1 MGCFARCASN
11 GSGKRHEPHL
21 FLIARF
27 ELIRNLRR
35 RGFLGL
41 TIGLPLLA
49 LAILIGS
56 QLFAGSGGDDNEGA
70 VGDSELRAGYVD
82 QSGVLNGWAEN
93 DLLQMRAFADEAA
106 ARAALEAGEISAY
119 WLIPVD
125 YLASGEITRVQ
136 ASFSFEGYN
145 NWQIE
150 SAIRGSLIAAT
161 TTDETNAT
169 RFLDPLAGFELLPYE
184 GDSAATVNGEDFGTS
199 FVVVYGFAI
208 LFVVSIMMTSGY
220 LLQSVIEE
228 KETKLIEVLLITV
241 RPGTLLTGKALGLG
255 VLGLFQI
262 LFWVL
267 TGYGL
272 LQVAGNSGVLVDVQL
287 VLQDISLAYLALLL
301 AYFLLLYFFMAAGFG
316 AVGALSQ
323 SMQEGPQFTV
333 VFVLPAM
340 VPLWFTSVFA
350 TDPDGSLAVAFSVLP
365 IVSPLAMVQR
375 LAITEVP
382 ALEIVLSLALMCAAV
397 LAMFWL
403 AGRLFRFHT
412 LLAGRLPRLREIP
425 QLFRA

>member
-1 MGCFARCASN
+1 MNS
-11 GSGKRHEPHL
+11 HL

-27 ELIRNLRR
+27 ELLRNLRR

-93 DLLQMRAFADEAA
+93 NLLQMRAFADEAA

-169 RFLDPLAGFELLPYE
+169 RFLDPLAGFELVPYE
-184 GDSAATVNGEDFGTS
+184 GDSAATVDGEDFGTS
-199 FVVVYGFAI
+199 FAVVYGFAI
-208 LFVVSIMMTSGY
+208 LFVVSIMMTNGY

-262 LFWVL
+262 LFWIL

-272 LQVAGNSGVLVDVQL
+272 LQVASNSGVLVDVQL

-350 TDPDGSLAVAFSVLP
+350 TDPDGSLAVALSVLP

>member
-1 MGCFARCASN
+1 MNS
-11 GSGKRHEPHL
+11 HL

-27 ELIRNLRR
+27 ELLRNLRR

-106 ARAALEAGEISAY
+106 ARAALETGEISAY

-150 SAIRGSLIAAT
+150 SAIRGSLIAAA

-169 RFLDPLAGFELLPYE
+169 RFLDPLAGFELVPYE
-184 GDSAATVNGEDFGTS
+184 GDSAATVDGEDFGTS
-199 FVVVYGFAI
+199 FAVVYGFAI
-208 LFVVSIMMTSGY
+208 LFVVSIMMTNGY

-262 LFWVL
+262 LFWIL

-272 LQVAGNSGVLVDVQL
+272 LQVASNSGVLVDVQL

-350 TDPDGSLAVAFSVLP
+350 TDPDGSLAVALSVLP

-382 ALEIVLSLALMCAAV
+382 ALETVLSLALMCAAV

>member
-1 MGCFARCASN
+1 MNS
-11 GSGKRHEPHL
+11 HL

-41 TIGLPLLA
+41 TISLPLLA

-150 SAIRGSLIAAT
+150 SAIRGSLIAAA

-184 GDSAATVNGEDFGTS
+184 GDSAATVDGEDFGTS
-199 FVVVYGFAI
+199 FAVVYGFAI
-208 LFVVSIMMTSGY
+208 LFVVSIMMTNGY

-262 LFWVL
+262 LFWIL

-272 LQVAGNSGVLVDVQL
+272 LQVASNSGVLVDVQL

-350 TDPDGSLAVAFSVLP
+350 TDPDGSLAVALSVLP

>member
-1 MGCFARCASN
+1 MNS
-11 GSGKRHEPHL
+11 HL

-27 ELIRNLRR
+27 ELLRNLRR

-93 DLLQMRAFADEAA
+93 NLLQMRAFADEAA

-184 GDSAATVNGEDFGTS
+184 GDSAATVDGEDFGTS
-199 FVVVYGFAI
+199 FAVVYGFAI
-208 LFVVSIMMTSGY
+208 LFVVSIMMTNGY

-262 LFWVL
+262 LFWIL

-272 LQVAGNSGVLVDVQL
+272 LQVASNSGVLVDVQL

-350 TDPDGSLAVAFSVLP
+350 TDPDGSLAVALSVLP

>member
-1 MGCFARCASN
+1 MNS
-11 GSGKRHEPHL
+11 HL

-27 ELIRNLRR
+27 ELLRNLRR

-93 DLLQMRAFADEAA
+93 DLLQMRAFVDEAA
-106 ARAALEAGEISAY
+106 ARAALEAGEISAF
-119 WLIPVD
+119 WLIPAD

-150 SAIRGSLIAAT
+150 SAIRGSLIAAA

-184 GDSAATVNGEDFGTS
+184 GDSAATVDGEDFGTS
-199 FVVVYGFAI
+199 FAVVYGFAI
-208 LFVVSIMMTSGY
+208 LFVVSIMMTNGY

-262 LFWVL
+262 LFWIL

-272 LQVAGNSGVLVDVQL
+272 LQVASNSGVLVDVQL

-350 TDPDGSLAVAFSVLP
+350 TDPDGSLAVALSVLP

>member
-1 MGCFARCASN
+1 MN
-11 GSGKRHEPHL
+11 PHL

-93 DLLQMRAFADEAA
+93 DLLQVRAFADEAA

-119 WLIPVD
+119 WLIPAD

>member
-1 MGCFARCASN
+1 MGRAKGMNS
-11 GSGKRHEPHL
+11 HL

-27 ELIRNLRR
+27 ELLRNLRR

-136 ASFSFEGYN
+136 AAFSFEGYN

-161 TTDETNAT
+161 TTDKTNAT

-184 GDSAATVNGEDFGTS
+184 GDSAATVDGED
-199 FVVVYGFAI
+199 
-208 LFVVSIMMTSGY
+208 L
-220 LLQSVIEE
+220 
-228 KETKLIEVLLITV
+228 
-241 RPGTLLTGKALGLG
+241 RH
-255 VLGLFQI
+255 
-262 LFWVL
+262 
-267 TGYGL
+267 
-272 LQVAGNSGVLVDVQL
+272 
-287 VLQDISLAYLALLL
+287 
-301 AYFLLLYFFMAAGFG
+301 FL
-316 AVGALSQ
+316 
-323 SMQEGPQFTV
+323 
-333 VFVLPAM
+333 
-340 VPLWFTSVFA
+340 
-350 TDPDGSLAVAFSVLP
+350 
-365 IVSPLAMVQR
+365 R
-375 LAITEVP
+375 
-382 ALEIVLSLALMCAAV
+382 
-397 LAMFWL
+397 
-403 AGRLFRFHT
+403 R
-412 LLAGRLPRLREIP
+412 RLRLCHPLCREYHDDER
-425 QLFRA
+425 LSVAKRNRRKRDEAD

>member
-1 MGCFARCASN
+1 MN
-11 GSGKRHEPHL
+11 PHL

-119 WLIPVD
+119 WLIPAD

-150 SAIRGSLIAAT
+150 SAIRGSLIAAA

-184 GDSAATVNGEDFGTS
+184 GDSAATVDGEDFGTS
-199 FVVVYGFAI
+199 FAVVYGFAI
-208 LFVVSIMMTSGY
+208 LFVVSIMMTNGY

-262 LFWVL
+262 LFWIL

-272 LQVAGNSGVLVDVQL
+272 LQVASNSGVLVDVQL

-350 TDPDGSLAVAFSVLP
+350 TDPDGSLAVALSVLP
-365 IVSPLAMVQR
+365 IVSPLTMVQR

>member
-1 MGCFARCASN
+1 MN
-11 GSGKRHEPHL
+11 PHL

-106 ARAALEAGEISAY
+106 ARAALETGEISAY

-150 SAIRGSLIAAT
+150 SAIRGSLIAAA
-161 TTDETNAT
+161 TTDETSAT

-184 GDSAATVNGEDFGTS
+184 GDSAATVDGEDFGTS
-199 FVVVYGFAI
+199 FAVVYGFAI
-208 LFVVSIMMTSGY
+208 LFVVSIMMTNGY

-262 LFWVL
+262 LFWIL

-272 LQVAGNSGVLVDVQL
+272 LQVASNSGVLVDVQL
-287 VLQDISLAYLALLL
+287 VLQDISLAYLTLLL

-350 TDPDGSLAVAFSVLP
+350 TDPDGSLAVALSVLP

>member
-1 MGCFARCASN
+1 MNS
-11 GSGKRHEPHL
+11 HL

-119 WLIPVD
+119 WLIPAD

-150 SAIRGSLIAAT
+150 SAIRGSLIAAA

-184 GDSAATVNGEDFGTS
+184 GDSAATVDGEDFVTS
-199 FVVVYGFAI
+199 FAVVYGFAI
-208 LFVVSIMMTSGY
+208 LFVVSMTNGY

-262 LFWVL
+262 LFWIL

-272 LQVAGNSGVLVDVQL
+272 LQVASNSGVLVDVQL
-287 VLQDISLAYLALLL
+287 VLQDISLTYLALLL

-350 TDPDGSLAVAFSVLP
+350 TDPDGSLAVALSVLP

>member
-1 MGCFARCASN
+1 M
-11 GSGKRHEPHL
+11 
-21 FLIARF
+21 
-27 ELIRNLRR
+27 
-35 RGFLGL
+35 
-41 TIGLPLLA
+41 
-49 LAILIGS
+49 
-56 QLFAGSGGDDNEGA
+56 
-70 VGDSELRAGYVD
+70 
-82 QSGVLNGWAEN
+82 
-93 DLLQMRAFADEAA
+93 
-106 ARAALEAGEISAY
+106 
-119 WLIPVD
+119 
-125 YLASGEITRVQ
+125 
-136 ASFSFEGYN
+136 
-145 NWQIE
+145 
-150 SAIRGSLIAAT
+150 
-161 TTDETNAT
+161 
-169 RFLDPLAGFELLPYE
+169 
-184 GDSAATVNGEDFGTS
+184 
-199 FVVVYGFAI
+199 
-208 LFVVSIMMTSGY
+208 
-220 LLQSVIEE
+220 
-228 KETKLIEVLLITV
+228 
-241 RPGTLLTGKALGLG
+241 
-255 VLGLFQI
+255 
-262 LFWVL
+262 
-267 TGYGL
+267 
-272 LQVAGNSGVLVDVQL
+272 DVQL

-350 TDPDGSLAVAFSVLP
+350 TDPDGSLAVALSVLP

>member
-1 MGCFARCASN
+1 MNS
-11 GSGKRHEPHL
+11 HL

-119 WLIPVD
+119 WLIPAD

-150 SAIRGSLIAAT
+150 SAIRGSLIAAA

-169 RFLDPLAGFELLPYE
+169 RFLDPLAGFELVPYE
-184 GDSAATVNGEDFGTS
+184 GDSAATVDGEDFGTS
-199 FVVVYGFAI
+199 FAVVYGFAI
-208 LFVVSIMMTSGY
+208 LFVVSIMMTNGY

-262 LFWVL
+262 LFWIL

-272 LQVAGNSGVLVDVQL
+272 LQVASNSGVLVDVQL

-333 VFVLPAM
+333 IFVLPAM

-350 TDPDGSLAVAFSVLP
+350 TDPDGSLAVALSVLP

>member
-1 MGCFARCASN
+1 MNS
-11 GSGKRHEPHL
+11 HL

-27 ELIRNLRR
+27 ELLRNLRR

-150 SAIRGSLIAAT
+150 SAIRGSLIAAA

-184 GDSAATVNGEDFGTS
+184 GDSAATVDGEDFGTS
-199 FVVVYGFAI
+199 FAVVYGFAI
-208 LFVVSIMMTSGY
+208 LFVVSIMMTNGY

-262 LFWVL
+262 LFWIL

-272 LQVAGNSGVLVDVQL
+272 LQVASNSGVLVDVQL

-350 TDPDGSLAVAFSVLP
+350 TDPDGSLAVALSVLP

>member
-1 MGCFARCASN
+1 MNS
-11 GSGKRHEPHL
+11 HL

-150 SAIRGSLIAAT
+150 SAIRGSLIAAA

-184 GDSAATVNGEDFGTS
+184 GDSAATVDGEDFGTS
-199 FVVVYGFAI
+199 FAVVYGFAI
-208 LFVVSIMMTSGY
+208 LFVVSIMMTNGY

-262 LFWVL
+262 LFWIL

-272 LQVAGNSGVLVDVQL
+272 LQVASNSGVLVDVQL

-350 TDPDGSLAVAFSVLP
+350 TDPDGSLAVALSVLP

>member
-1 MGCFARCASN
+1 MNS
-11 GSGKRHEPHL
+11 HL

-49 LAILIGS
+49 FAILIGS

-150 SAIRGSLIAAT
+150 SAIRGSLIAAA

-184 GDSAATVNGEDFGTS
+184 GDSAATVDGEDFGTS
-199 FVVVYGFAI
+199 FAVVYGFAI
-208 LFVVSIMMTSGY
+208 LFVVSIMMTNGY

-262 LFWVL
+262 LFWIL

-272 LQVAGNSGVLVDVQL
+272 LQVASNSGVLVDVQL

-350 TDPDGSLAVAFSVLP
+350 TDPDGSLAVALSVLP

>member
-1 MGCFARCASN
+1 MN
-11 GSGKRHEPHL
+11 PHL

-119 WLIPVD
+119 WLIPAD

-150 SAIRGSLIAAT
+150 SAIRGSLIAAA

-184 GDSAATVNGEDFGTS
+184 GDSAATVDGEDFGTS
-199 FVVVYGFAI
+199 FAVVYGFAI
-208 LFVVSIMMTSGY
+208 LFVVSIMMTNGY

-262 LFWVL
+262 LFWIL

-272 LQVAGNSGVLVDVQL
+272 LQVASNSGVLVDVQL

-350 TDPDGSLAVAFSVLP
+350 TDPDGSLAVALSVLP

>member
-1 MGCFARCASN
+1 MNS
-11 GSGKRHEPHL
+11 HL

-27 ELIRNLRR
+27 ELLRNLRR

-241 RPGTLLTGKALGLG
+241 RPRTLLTGKALGLG

>member
-1 MGCFARCASN
+1 MN
-11 GSGKRHEPHL
+11 LHL

-184 GDSAATVNGEDFGTS
+184 GDSAATVDGEDFGTS
-199 FVVVYGFAI
+199 FAVVYGFAI
-208 LFVVSIMMTSGY
+208 LFVVSIMMTNGY
-220 LLQSVIEE
+220 LLQSVVEE

-262 LFWVL
+262 LFWIL

-272 LQVAGNSGVLVDVQL
+272 LQVASNSGVLVDVQL

-350 TDPDGSLAVAFSVLP
+350 TDPDGSLAVALSVLP

>member
-1 MGCFARCASN
+1 MN
-11 GSGKRHEPHL
+11 LHL

-49 LAILIGS
+49 LAMLIGS

-184 GDSAATVNGEDFGTS
+184 GDSAATVDGEDFGTS
-199 FVVVYGFAI
+199 FAVVYGFAI
-208 LFVVSIMMTSGY
+208 LFVVSIMMTNGY
-220 LLQSVIEE
+220 LLQSVVEE

-262 LFWVL
+262 LFWIL

-272 LQVAGNSGVLVDVQL
+272 LQVASNSGVLVDVQL

-350 TDPDGSLAVAFSVLP
+350 TDPDGSLAVALSVLP

>member
-150 SAIRGSLIAAT
+150 SAIRGSLIAAA

-184 GDSAATVNGEDFGTS
+184 GDSAATVDGEDFGTS
-199 FVVVYGFAI
+199 FAVVYGFAI
-208 LFVVSIMMTSGY
+208 LFVVSIMMTNGY

-262 LFWVL
+262 LFWIL

-272 LQVAGNSGVLVDVQL
+272 LQVASNSGVLVDVQL

-350 TDPDGSLAVAFSVLP
+350 TDPDGSLAVALSVLP